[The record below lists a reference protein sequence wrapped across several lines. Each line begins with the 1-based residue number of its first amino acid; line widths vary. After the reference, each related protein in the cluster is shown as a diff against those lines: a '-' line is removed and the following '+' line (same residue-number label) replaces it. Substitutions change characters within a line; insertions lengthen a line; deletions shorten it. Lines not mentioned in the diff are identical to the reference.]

1 VRLKFIAANG
11 YPLAAVEEIIVGTR
25 PPARCTTR
33 RWYWSTSIP
42 TPPTPSNQATAES
55 NTAGHQFFVFSI
67 VAVAQPYSL
76 HP

>member
-33 RWYWSTSIP
+33 HWYRSMSNP

-55 NTAGHQFFVFSI
+55 NTAGHQSFVFSI